1 MKNLS
6 LLLIVFSIFSCD
18 SPRQIMDSDA
28 AQREPSERR
37 TSPIAQKINAKV
49 AIDFLNS
56 YIESSQYFEDQ
67 YGPVHWAN
75 ASPLATQNF
84 KNTLEK
90 MLREAFV
97 NDPQVGL
104 GFDPIFDAQDFPMK
118 GFEVYSANY
127 DTGYVTLNSTDWD
140 GFHVLLKL
148 VNQGGKT
155 LVDGCGVVNIPEED
169 QIPR

>member
-1 MKNLS
+1 MKKLS
-6 LLLIVFSIFSCD
+6 LLLIFFTIFSCD

-28 AQREPSERR
+28 TQRETSERR
-37 TSPIAQKINAKV
+37 TAPNAQKINTKV

-56 YIESSQYFEDQ
+56 YIESIQYFEDK
-67 YGPVHWAN
+67 YGLVHWAN
-75 ASPLATQNF
+75 ASPLATQEF

-97 NDPQVGL
+97 KNPQVGL

-127 DTGYVTLNSTDWD
+127 DTGYVTVNSTEWD

-155 LVDGCGVVNIPEED
+155 LVDGCGVVNIPEEN
-169 QIPR
+169 QLTR